1 MRGKR
6 IQRLLALLLLMVF
19 LAGGLPAPEARAA
32 SSKGRMINVVY
43 DDSGSMIWG
52 DNGVR
57 WCRAKYA
64 MEVFCAMMG
73 EDDVMNIYLM
83 SSFNVSSGE
92 PYSDAVIPA
101 LSLKGSDANR
111 VKKVHEMN
119 SRFMDTPFPTVI
131 RAGDDLLQA
140 NAGYEKWLVVITDGA
155 FENGNRP
162 VAQIQSAL
170 DGYNAQGIKT
180 VFLGIGSDVAGYLPQ
195 GNPARGAY
203 VEAAKDGPEVLQK
216 VTAIGNQIF
225 SYLILPD
232 SHISRSGNT
241 TKLNIDLPT
250 SQLIVFAQG
259 DDVSIGEL
267 TLDGKKLKPDAVEN
281 VKWSDVKP
289 KGYESDARTDTSLK
303 GVVATFN
310 AGSRPF
316 AAGQFSIE
324 VKNADTVQFYY
335 KPGVTVNCDL
345 LYHGRPV
352 KKGEELYAGD
362 YEIAMN
368 FVNPLDNSEVQSDLL
383 NGATFTLTATNN
395 GKDHTITEKKGSVRL
410 EEGEVTIRVNAELPG
425 HVNLS
430 DSKTYKVLAELV
442 EIRMTLE
449 PDQMRCSAEGLK
461 NGAGPVLLRIV
472 EADSGKPI
480 SREVWEK
487 INIDAEKKAGVKWEV
502 SRGTEVGTWVL
513 TPVVKNVKKLE
524 YGDVSFEFRAS
535 YKVGS
540 SPIDDSVTLQ
550 MTIEEFFAGSLKVE
564 IAPPTGDYELD
575 DLSATPGMPVKV
587 FYENPQTKQMEPLTP
602 QQAEAIK
609 LEASSDAKV
618 GWKLER
624 NGQSSEWT
632 LSPQYYRGECLIT
645 DEGAATVT
653 VKATLEDGEYRYQG
667 EASQQ
672 VNLKPMSLMKKII
685 ELLKRFGVLLV
696 ILFILIGYLTK
707 KRLRLRGLNPR
718 CYCGE
723 IVSGPISVKKNFWRK
738 VLPYFN
744 ERATVSC
751 HRGTMQCNFPNLLIE
766 STGKTTF
773 RIVNYRRI
781 NLNSTRIDGDTI
793 DNANKDVLKRM
804 RFALA
809 GFTITSVDQYG
820 EELGTFRFS

>member
-6 IQRLLALLLLMVF
+6 IQRLLALLLLMIF
-19 LAGGLPAPEARAA
+19 IAGALPAPEARAA
-32 SSKGRMINVVY
+32 SSKGKMINVVY
-43 DDSGSMIWG
+43 DDSGSMIYG
-52 DNGVR
+52 DNNMR

-83 SSFNVSSGE
+83 SSFDVGTGT
-92 PYSDAVIPA
+92 PYNGAQIPA
-101 LSLKGSDANR
+101 LTLKGSDSRR
-111 VKKVHEMN
+111 VAKVHEMN
-119 SRFMDTPFPTVI
+119 SRYMDTPFPTVT
-131 RAGDDLLQA
+131 RAAEDLLQESDS
-140 NAGYEKWLVVITDGA
+140 YEKWLVIITDGQ

-162 VAQIQSAL
+162 ISEIQSAL
-170 DGYNAQGIKT
+170 DSYNAQGVKT
-180 VFLGIGSDVAGYLPQ
+180 VFLGIGSDVAGHLPQ
-195 GNPARGAY
+195 GNPSRGAY
-203 VEAAKDGPEVLQK
+203 VEAAKDGPDVLQK
-216 VTAIGNQIF
+216 VTAIANQIF
-225 SYLILPD
+225 SYLVLPD

-241 TKLNIDLPT
+241 TTLNIDLPT
-250 SQLIVFAQG
+250 SQLIIFAQG
-259 DDVSIGEL
+259 DNVSIGEL
-267 TLDGKKLKPDAVEN
+267 SLDGKKLKPDSVEN
-281 VKWSDVKP
+281 VEHSEEKP
-289 KGYESDARTDTSLK
+289 KENNDANIDYSLK

-316 AAGQFSIE
+316 AAGHFSIE

-345 LYHGRPV
+345 LYHGKPV

-362 YEIAMN
+362 YEVAMN

-383 NGATFTLTATNN
+383 KGATFTLTASNN
-395 GKDHTITEKKGSVRL
+395 GKDYTITEKKGSVHL
-410 EEGEVTIRVNAELPG
+410 EEGEVSIRVNAELPG

-430 DSKTYKVLAELV
+430 DSKSYKVLAEL
-442 EIRMTLE
+442 IDIQMSLE
-449 PDQMRCSAEGLK
+449 PDQMRCSATGLK
-461 NGAGPVLLRIV
+461 NGVDPVLLRITEV
-472 EADSGKPI
+472 KSGKPV
-480 SREVWEK
+480 SKELWEK
-487 INIDAEKKAGVKWEV
+487 IDVSVENKAGVKWEV
-502 SRGTEVGTWVL
+502 SRGSEVGTWYL
-513 TPVVKNVKKLE
+513 KPVVKNVKKLE
-524 YGDVSFEFRAS
+524 YGDLSFEVSAS

-540 SPIDDSVTLQ
+540 SPIDDSTTLR

-564 IAPPTGDYELD
+564 ISPPTGDYELD